1 MAVSIP
7 KQPFGVALPITH
19 GTGGYFDQTFT
30 VLDQIKHNLTNLL
43 QTVKGER
50 RMNPE
55 FGSDLHSVVFEF
67 ENDGLQQIIDSTIR
81 RDIQRWMPYVNVQS
95 VVADT
100 RTELRDIY
108 TVHIKV
114 MFTVDSVGITE
125 AQTVDFSVSQQTI

>member
-1 MAVSIP
+1 MPISIP
-7 KQPFGVALPITH
+7 KQSIGVSLPITR
-19 GTGGYFDQTFT
+19 GDGGYFDQTFT
-30 VLDQIKHNLTNLL
+30 ALDQIKHNLTNLL
-43 QTVKGER
+43 QTVRGER

-67 ENDGLQQIIDSTIR
+67 ENDGLQQIIDSTVR
-81 RDIQRWMPYVNVQS
+81 RDIQRWMPYVNVVS
-95 VVADT
+95 VVTDT

-114 MFTVDSVGITE
+114 VFTVDSIGITE

>member
-1 MAVSIP
+1 MSVSIP

-19 GTGGYFDQTFT
+19 GTGGYFDQTYT
-30 VLDQIKHNLTNLL
+30 VLEQIKHNLTNLL

-55 FGSDLHSVVFEF
+55 FGSDLHKVVFEF
-67 ENDGLQQIIDSTIR
+67 AYDGLPQIVDSTIR
-81 RDIQRWMPYVNVQS
+81 RDIQRWMPYLNVKS
-95 VVADT
+95 VDVDI

-114 MFTVDSVGITE
+114 TFTVDSIGITE
-125 AQTVDFSVSQQTI
+125 AQTVDFSVSQQTL